1 VKEGSNHD
9 SVKSSLTIDKPG
21 GDMDEVMDAGAE
33 LRNLVFRT
41 KPGGRGEKNDIEF
54 E

>member
-1 VKEGSNHD
+1 VKEGSNHE
-9 SVKSSLTIDKPG
+9 SVKSSLKIDKPG
-21 GDMDEVMDAGAE
+21 GDMNEDMDAGAE